1 MLDNEPFASYVLQ
14 LPSTLY
20 VIFIFNHDL
29 IIGIFNFYIV
39 CMFDLLWL
47 MLFVSCF
54 RNPRS
59 LPSLLSP
66 RSVHVLPFRCISITS
81 LGLIFMSWIR

>member
-47 MLFVSCF
+47 MLFVPCF

-59 LPSLLSP
+59 LPSLCYLLEAFTFCLSD
-66 RSVHVLPFRCISITS
+66 VS
-81 LGLIFMSWIR
+81 L